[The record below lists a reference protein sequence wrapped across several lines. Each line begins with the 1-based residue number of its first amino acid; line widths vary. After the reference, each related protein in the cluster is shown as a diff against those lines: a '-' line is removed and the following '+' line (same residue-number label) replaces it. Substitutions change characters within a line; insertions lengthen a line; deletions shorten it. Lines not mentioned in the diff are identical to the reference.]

1 MDLHANR
8 FSPGGGLNFRLD
20 YASTAGIR
28 AVFPAT
34 EGKTTKFPPAID
46 SRRGPCIMRG
56 IPRMLTLLKIRNLA
70 LVDELAWELGP
81 GLIGVTGETGA
92 GKSVIVGALKL
103 VLGER
108 ADKSL
113 IRTGEDSCSVE
124 AVFELSD
131 PREINAILEDG
142 GLEACDDTQLI
153 VRRVIGQT
161 ANRQFVNDS
170 PVTLALLKR
179 LGEHLVDLHG
189 PHDHQSLLSTE
200 RQLAMLDAYAGAEA
214 AHATYREH
222 HRAWRAK
229 ATELDELRHAENA
242 SEQEIE
248 LLRYQIQ
255 EIEAAQ
261 LKAEDEQELEDRW
274 RRASNSTRLVETAAN
289 AAAALG
295 GDDGILT
302 RLADVQRLVRDLEKL
317 DPSIREQTA
326 SLETAVLELQDLESN
341 LADYVEELDIN
352 PAEAAALEERVNLI
366 ESLKRKYGPTL
377 ADVIAR
383 RDSAAARLDTI
394 ENRGEKLETLEREL
408 AACRATLDASGK
420 ALTTVRRKAAPK
432 LAKEISIQLKDL
444 GFKQSSFEAPLHAL
458 SDPAPQGF
466 ESIEFQFGPN
476 PGEPL
481 LPLRQ
486 IASSGEISRVMLAV
500 KSALADQDATPL
512 MVFDEIDAN
521 VGGEVAR
528 AVGRKMAALGTRHQV
543 VAITHFPQVA
553 ATASLHFVVEKEISG
568 GRTRSRLFPVNGE
581 TRIQELVR
589 MLGGGGEQ
597 ARAMAASLL
606 SAT

>member
-1 MDLHANR
+1 
-8 FSPGGGLNFRLD
+8 
-20 YASTAGIR
+20 
-28 AVFPAT
+28 
-34 EGKTTKFPPAID
+34 
-46 SRRGPCIMRG
+46 
-56 IPRMLTLLKIRNLA
+56 MLTLLKIRNLA

-113 IRTGEDSCSVE
+113 IRTGEDTCTVE
-124 AVFELSD
+124 AVFELGD

-142 GLEACDDTQLI
+142 GLAPCDDTQLI
-153 VRRVIGQT
+153 VRRAIGQS

-170 PVTLALLKR
+170 PVTLNLLKR
-179 LGEHLVDLHG
+179 IGEHLVDLHG

-200 RQLAMLDAYAGAEA
+200 RQLAMLDAYAGADK
-214 AHATYREH
+214 AHAAYRTAY
-222 HRAWRAK
+222 RDWRAK
-229 ATELDELRHAENA
+229 AAELDDLRHAENA

-248 LLRYQIQ
+248 LLRYQIE
-255 EIEAAQ
+255 EIDAAH
-261 LKAEDEQELEDRW
+261 LKPEDEQELEDRW
-274 RRASNSTRLVETAAN
+274 RRASNASRLLESAAHAATALN
-289 AAAALG
+289 G
-295 GDDGILT
+295 ENGVIEQ
-302 RLADVQRLVRDLEKL
+302 LADVQRLVRELEKL
-317 DPSIREQTA
+317 DPSIRERTS
-326 SLETAVLELQDLESN
+326 SLESAMLELEDLAGN
-341 LADYVEELDIN
+341 LTDYAEELDID
-352 PAEAAALEERVNLI
+352 PAEAAALEERVNLV
-366 ESLKRKYGPTL
+366 ESLKRKYGPAI

-383 RDSAAARLDTI
+383 RETAAARLDSI
-394 ENRGEKLETLEREL
+394 ENRGEKLDALESEL
-408 AACRATLDASGK
+408 AACRATLDAAGK
-420 ALTTVRRKAAPK
+420 SLTAIRRKAAPK
-432 LAKEISIQLKDL
+432 LAREIAGQLKDL
-444 GFKQSSFEAPLHAL
+444 GFKQASFEAPLHNL
-458 SDPAPQGF
+458 TDPGPQGF
-466 ESIEFQFGPN
+466 EGVEFQFGPN

-500 KSALADQDATPL
+500 KSALAEQDDTPL

-553 ATASLHFVVEKEISG
+553 ATASLHFVVEKEVAG
-568 GRTRSRLFPVNGE
+568 GRTRSRLFPVQGE

-597 ARAMAASLL
+597 ARAMAAALL
-606 SAT
+606 GTC

>member
-1 MDLHANR
+1 
-8 FSPGGGLNFRLD
+8 
-20 YASTAGIR
+20 
-28 AVFPAT
+28 
-34 EGKTTKFPPAID
+34 
-46 SRRGPCIMRG
+46 
-56 IPRMLTLLKIRNLA
+56 MLTLLKIRNLA
-70 LVDELAWELGP
+70 LVDELVWELGP

-124 AVFELSD
+124 AVFELGD
-131 PREINAILEDG
+131 VREINAILEDG
-142 GLEACDDTQLI
+142 GLDCCEDTQLI
-153 VRRVIGQT
+153 VRRVIGQN

-170 PVTLALLKR
+170 PVTLNLLKR

-200 RQLAMLDAYAGAEA
+200 RQLAMLDAYAGAES
-214 AHATYREH
+214 AHAAYREQ
-222 HRAWRAK
+222 HRAWRTK
-229 ATELDELRHAENA
+229 AAELDELRHAENA

-255 EIEAAQ
+255 EIDAANI
-261 LKAEDEQELEDRW
+261 KPENEQDLEDRW
-274 RRASNSTRLVETAAN
+274 RRAANASRLLETAAA
-289 AAAALG
+289 AAAALAG
-295 GDDGILT
+295 EDGALN
-302 RLADVQRLVRDLEKL
+302 RLAEVQRLVRDLEKL
-317 DPSIREQTA
+317 DPSIREKTA
-326 SLETAVLELQDLESN
+326 SLENAVIELQDLEGD
-341 LADYVEELDIN
+341 LTDYAEELDIN
-352 PAEAAALEERVNLI
+352 PAEAAALEERVNVL
-366 ESLKRKYGPTL
+366 ESLKRKYGPSLT
-377 ADVIAR
+377 DVIAR
-383 RDSAAARLDTI
+383 REKAADRLDTI
-394 ENRGEKLETLEREL
+394 ENRGEKLEALEKEL
-408 AACRATLDASGK
+408 SACRASLDTAGK
-420 ALTTVRRKAAPK
+420 ALSSLRRKAAPK
-432 LAKEISIQLKDL
+432 LAKEISGQLKDL
-444 GFKQSSFEAPLHAL
+444 GFKQASFEAPLVSL
-458 SDPAPQGF
+458 TEPGPQGF
-466 ESIEFQFGPN
+466 EGVEFQFGPN

-500 KSALADQDATPL
+500 KSALADQDDTPL

-521 VGGEVAR
+521 VGGEIAR

-553 ATASLHFVVEKEISG
+553 ATASLHFVVEKEVTN
-568 GRTRSRLFPVNGE
+568 GRTRSRLYPVSGE

-606 SAT
+606 GS

>member
-1 MDLHANR
+1 
-8 FSPGGGLNFRLD
+8 
-20 YASTAGIR
+20 
-28 AVFPAT
+28 
-34 EGKTTKFPPAID
+34 
-46 SRRGPCIMRG
+46 
-56 IPRMLTLLKIRNLA
+56 MLTLLKIRNLA

-113 IRTGEDSCSVE
+113 IRTGEESCLVE
-124 AVFELSD
+124 AVFELKD
-131 PREINAILEDG
+131 TVEINAILEDG
-142 GLEACDDTQLI
+142 GLPPCDDTQLI
-153 VRRVIGQT
+153 VRRVIGQIT
-161 ANRQFVNDS
+161 NRQFVNDS

-200 RQLAMLDAYAGAEA
+200 RQLAMLDAYAGAEGI
-214 AHATYREH
+214 HAIYREQ
-222 HRAWRAK
+222 HRAWRIKTA
-229 ATELDELRHAENA
+229 ELEELRHAENA

-255 EIEAAQ
+255 EIDAANV
-261 LKAEDEQELEDRW
+261 KPEDEQELEDRW
-274 RRASNSTRLVETAAN
+274 RRASNASRLVESTAN
-289 AAAALG
+289 AVASLNG
-295 GDDGILT
+295 EDGILKQ
-302 RLADVQRLVRDLEKL
+302 LAEVQRLVRDLEKL
-317 DPSIREQTA
+317 DPSIRDRTA
-326 SLETAVLELQDLESN
+326 SLETAALELQDLESN
-341 LADYVEELDIN
+341 LSEYAEELDID
-352 PAEAAALEERVNLI
+352 PAEAAALEERINLI
-366 ESLKRKYGPTL
+366 ESLKRKYGPLLT
-377 ADVIAR
+377 DVATR
-383 RDSAAARLDTI
+383 RASAAARLDTI
-394 ENRGEKLETLEREL
+394 ENRSEKLATLELEVTD
-408 AACRATLDASGK
+408 CRVALDSAGK
-420 ALTTVRRKAAPK
+420 SLTSTRRKAAPK
-432 LAKEISIQLKDL
+432 LAKEIAGQLKDL
-444 GFKQSSFEAPLHAL
+444 GFNQSSFEIPLQTL
-458 SDPAPQGF
+458 TDPGSQGF

-521 VGGEVAR
+521 VGGEIAR

-553 ATASLHFVVEKEISG
+553 ANATSHFVVEKEVSG
-568 GRTRSRLFPVNGE
+568 GRTRSRLFQVSGE
-581 TRIQELVR
+581 TRVLELVR

-606 SAT
+606 SA

>member
-1 MDLHANR
+1 
-8 FSPGGGLNFRLD
+8 
-20 YASTAGIR
+20 
-28 AVFPAT
+28 
-34 EGKTTKFPPAID
+34 
-46 SRRGPCIMRG
+46 
-56 IPRMLTLLKIRNLA
+56 MLTLLKIRNLA
-70 LVDELAWELGP
+70 LVDELVWELGA

-108 ADKSL
+108 AEKNL

-124 AVFELSD
+124 AVFELKD
-131 PREINAILEDG
+131 PSEINAILADG
-142 GLEACDDTQLI
+142 GLDECDDTQLI

-189 PHDHQSLLSTE
+189 PHDHQSLLSVD
-200 RQLAMLDAYAGAEA
+200 RQLAMLDAYAGAESSA
-214 AHATYREH
+214 QSYRDSY
-222 HRAWRAK
+222 RAWREK
-229 ATELDELRHAENA
+229 AAELEEIRHAENA
-242 SEQEIE
+242 SEQELD
-248 LLRYQIQ
+248 LLRYQLQ
-255 EIEAAQ
+255 EIDGAN
-261 LKAEDEQELEDRW
+261 LKPEEEQDLEDRW
-274 RRASNSTRLVETAAN
+274 RRASNASRLVES
-289 AAAALG
+289 AAAASAALN
-295 GDDGILT
+295 GDDGILE
-302 RLADVQRLVRDLEKL
+302 RLTEVQRLVRDLEKL
-317 DPSIREQTA
+317 DPSIVERTA
-326 SLETAVLELQDLESN
+326 SLETACLELQDLESN
-341 LADYVEELDIN
+341 LAEYADELDIN
-352 PAEAAALEERVNLI
+352 PAEAAALEERVNLL
-366 ESLKRKYGPTL
+366 ESLKRKYGPSLT
-377 ADVIAR
+377 DVLAR
-383 RDSAAARLDTI
+383 RDAAATRLDTI
-394 ENRGEKLETLEREL
+394 ENRGEKLETLEREV
-408 AACRATLDASGK
+408 AACRTKLDATGK
-420 ALTTVRRKAAPK
+420 SLGALRKKAAPK
-432 LAKEISIQLKDL
+432 LAKEISSQLKDL
-444 GFKQSSFEAPLHAL
+444 GFKQASFESPLKTL
-458 SDPAPQGF
+458 SDPGPQGL
-466 ESIEFQFGPN
+466 ESVEFQFGPN

-553 ATASLHFVVEKEISG
+553 AMSAHHFVVEKEVSG
-568 GRTRSRLFPVNGE
+568 GRTRSRLYAVSGE

-606 SAT
+606 NP